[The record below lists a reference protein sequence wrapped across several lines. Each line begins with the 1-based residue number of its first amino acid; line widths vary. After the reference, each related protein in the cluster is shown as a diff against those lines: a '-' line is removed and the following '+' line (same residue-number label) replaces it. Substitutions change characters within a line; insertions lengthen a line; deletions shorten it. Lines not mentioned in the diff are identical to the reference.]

1 MPSDS
6 DEDAFTAKKA
16 FLAAKQRTSR
26 VLPLSKCAVDA
37 KRKRSAEPE
46 EECDGEDEED
56 AISDFDDEGEDE
68 DLTVMNEGEDE
79 DWMVMTRAAVCYA
92 VRPPRARHPGRAPAL
107 AAGPAGLRRAGGAHS
122 DTL

>member
-46 EECDGEDEED
+46 EECEGEDEED

-92 VRPPRARHPGRAPAL
+92 VRPPRAGTRGN
-107 AAGPAGLRRAGGAHS
+107 LRLSPKWRAGS
-122 DTL
+122 